1 MLPLNL
7 KYSDFTKEDLS
18 ESLKDE
24 ICVYA
29 NDDFHNLKHH
39 KEDKILD
46 EIIFRVKQEFFFN
59 ENILKINYE
68 LDLNYKNFNLT
79 FPISKYNAYKIISSS
94 KDKSKD
100 EVIQAIIK
108 ECEDNEYRFFS

>member
-7 KYSDFTKEDLS
+7 KYSDFTKVNLS

-29 NDDFHNLKHH
+29 NNIFHNFESFKV
-39 KEDKILD
+39 DKILD
-46 EIIFRVKQEFFFN
+46 IIIFRVKQEFFFN

-68 LDLNYKNFNLT
+68 LDLNYENFNLM
-79 FPISKYNAYKIISSS
+79 FPVSKYNAFKIISSS

-100 EVIQAIIK
+100 EVIQEIIK
-108 ECEDNEYRFFS
+108 ECEDNEYRFFN